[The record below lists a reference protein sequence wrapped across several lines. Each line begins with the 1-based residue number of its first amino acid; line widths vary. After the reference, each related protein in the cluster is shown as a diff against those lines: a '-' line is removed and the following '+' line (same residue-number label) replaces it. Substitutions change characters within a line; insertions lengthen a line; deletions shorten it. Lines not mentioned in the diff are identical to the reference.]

1 MPDARQEQARVP
13 GGARPADDRPTYASL
28 RLARLVR
35 AVTEAEG
42 GGADVY
48 RVGARLI
55 VLGRAWRA
63 ASAATW
69 RDEFPDMTPVLI
81 ES

>member
-1 MPDARQEQARVP
+1 MPDARQEQARAT
-13 GGARPADDRPTYASL
+13 GDARPADDRPTYASL

-35 AVTEAEG
+35 AVTEAES

-48 RVGARLI
+48 RVGARPSTLN
-55 VLGRAWRA
+55 RAWRA
-63 ASAATW
+63 ANAATW